1 MGPVGPIDMKPSAE
15 TTGSDEMFNR
25 HKSSVSPTCMTTRF
39 ILLVPP
45 PARIRVEDQQL
56 PFPYFPNNKFLCC
69 PSFFFLGWP
78 LLSYRV
84 AH

>member
-1 MGPVGPIDMKPSAE
+1 MKPSAE
-15 TTGSDEMFNR
+15 TTGTDEMFNR

-56 PFPYFPNNKFLCC
+56 PFPYFPNNKFFVLL
-69 PSFFFLGWP
+69 SLLFFLGWP